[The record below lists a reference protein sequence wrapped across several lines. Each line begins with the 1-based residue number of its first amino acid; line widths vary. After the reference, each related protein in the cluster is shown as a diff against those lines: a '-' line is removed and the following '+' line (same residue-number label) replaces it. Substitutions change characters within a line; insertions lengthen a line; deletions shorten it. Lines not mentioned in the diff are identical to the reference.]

1 MNFEQALREQ
11 LEATADLRRR
21 GKKILAILNA
31 RPSKRRTRQIDRMER
46 HVVAHLGSD
55 YFGPDPDPI
64 MVGID
69 WSSIDW
75 SAVLQVILKLLL
87 ALLPFIL

>member
-1 MNFEQALREQ
+1 MTFEQALREQ

-31 RPSKRRTRQIDRMER
+31 RPSKRRTRQIDRMSA
-46 HVVAHLGSD
+46 HTAAHLGID
-55 YFGPDPDPI
+55 EGL
-64 MVGID
+64 GID
-69 WSSIDW
+69 WSVIDW